1 MLVLKIP
8 LNLGSDTGYK
18 QDIFSKILLE
28 KYPKFIPSKKSNAV
42 IFDLSFILLPMKI
55 DLVEKKQSYKKNAFK
70 AYGNNYIKM
79 IFILLIEI
87 VVINK

>member
-1 MLVLKIP
+1 MLVLKISF
-8 LNLGSDTGYK
+8 NLDSDTDYK
-18 QDIFSKILLE
+18 QDIFSKILLK

-55 DLVEKKQSYKKNAFK
+55 DLIKKKHSYKKIAFK

-79 IFILLIEI
+79 IFILPIEI
-87 VVINK
+87 VIINK